1 MHPDRFLA
9 IVTYD
14 QKAEMARAV
23 YGLELPP
30 QDRVAWT
37 IGRLVVWSNDLLN
50 ELTGE
55 GFADRPHAG
64 AFLWWASRELA

>member
-1 MHPDRFLA
+1 MDPDRFLT
-9 IVTYD
+9 IVTYE

-50 ELTGE
+50 ELTGD

-64 AFLWWASRELA
+64 AFLWWASKELA